1 VAPAAKG
8 APAAASA
15 APAGSVNEDAVS
27 ALVNLGY
34 KRVEAFGAVARV
46 TQRLGD
52 GARLDAV
59 IRAGLQEL
67 AR

>member
-1 VAPAAKG
+1 MAPAPARRADAG
-8 APAAASA
+8 GAAA
-15 APAGSVNEDAVS
+15 PGSVNEDAVS

-34 KRVEAFGAVARV
+34 SRVEAFGAVARV
-46 TQRLGD
+46 TQRLGA
-52 GARLDAV
+52 GRQLDAV

>member
-1 VAPAAKG
+1 MN
-8 APAAASA
+8 APAAA
-15 APAGSVNEDAVS
+15 GSLNEDAVS

-34 KRVEAFGAVARV
+34 RRVEAFGAIARV
-46 TQRLGD
+46 TQRLGS
-52 GARLDAV
+52 GAPLDQV